1 MQTYSESGDQI
12 LVPPESEYPIPKT
25 YPKSKKPIP
34 EYKAYVRQGFDND
47 NEDAF
52 IALMPAPKE
61 HVNEAA
67 IARLREKF
75 RKAQRA
81 EENIKEINNYM
92 KETAAEAIR
101 LAQIVYKTTEENS
114 IKEATINE
122 LSGKLKG
129 LEEDAKNTLSEI
141 QDLKG
146 QLDELETYKAAAQTE
161 NAELNNQI
169 VALQTDIA
177 TKTNEFNELNQTY
190 QAALD
195 QINQLKQN
203 IEQNNA
209 DIEEYK
215 NRQYTANEEITKAKA
230 NLAKL
235 QEEFEQA
242 KKQYNELFINLEQA
256 KKDNETLQRK
266 ITVAGFNNKD
276 LESRLDKVSGAF
288 RAEQAKNDD
297 LEAKYKTLDESY
309 SGLKNDYRVVRGEN
323 EKNERE
329 NATLREQLTSAD
341 LEKGVLKTSN
351 KLLNDR
357 VRALVDNVKGLEA
370 NAKIREALVNDLS
383 KQAKESEGLRNQ
395 LIQVTGERDNAVLF
409 RNLAVEE
416 AVQRANLSSQ
426 QQYEKDINKLSKDL
440 LGSKGKNKKL
450 KEQLITAGAEK
461 QVALEKQKRAY
472 LSDINALNDKHFADI
487 EALNRQ
493 RAADQAKFEKT
504 LFEQE
509 GLRAAAIQDKI
520 ALEKEIQNKVK
531 QIDQLKQKEE
541 ELKDTQLALKRLKD
555 KFGDR
560 DLLQKQIADYEEQ
573 KIELQN
579 EIKLH
584 KENLSKLRKA
594 DKQIDSSL
602 PPGFDLFG
610 PAPAR
615 QNRSRRTNPN
625 SLFPL
630 PSYSFP
636 PPPYYSPPPPASYN
650 PPPPASYY
658 SPPPPPP
665 QSYYSPPPPPN
676 YNPAPPTYL
685 PKWPEEPNKLTL
697 EIKVAGGEGGTRA
710 GLNSNLSPVSGPK
723 GDIISKLPF
732 GPYGIEI
739 FQPEGFRKMDTKQ
752 DKKKGKK
759 QPTPFQIAR
768 SVGKSL
774 FRNLD
779 PLRIRKTSVGTD
791 TTYHAI
797 EKTPEIFETFGRST
811 KRRKV
816 TRIY

>member
-1 MQTYSESGDQI
+1 MQVNPRAQN
-12 LVPPESEYPIPKT
+12 PIPI
-25 YPKSKKPIP
+25 YGAQRR
-34 EYKAYVRQGFDND
+34 KALDYDD
-47 NEDAF
+47 F
-52 IALMPAPKE
+52 ITLMPASKQYADEEAESIRLWLEKE
-61 HVNEAA
+61 RDKRLEMQAAELRRQGLTESLDYLAQVLASAEADNRTKKAA
-67 IARLREKF
+67 I
-75 RKAQRA
+75 
-81 EENIKEINNYM
+81 
-92 KETAAEAIR
+92 
-101 LAQIVYKTTEENS
+101 S
-114 IKEATINE
+114 E
-122 LSGKLKG
+122 LSGKLSD
-129 LEEDAKNTLSEI
+129 LEESAEKARSEI
-141 QDLKG
+141 QTIQG
-146 QLDELETYKAAAQTE
+146 QLNELETYKTATQTE
-161 NAELNNQI
+161 TAELNNQI
-169 VALQTDIA
+169 ATLKTDIA

-190 QAALD
+190 QAALG

-209 DIEEYK
+209 DIERYK
-215 NRQYTANEEITKAKA
+215 QQLVAANQEITKAQA
-230 NLAKL
+230 NLEKL
-235 QEEFEQA
+235 QEELDTINRIR
-242 KKQYNELFINLEQA
+242 NELQANFEQA
-256 KKDNETLQRK
+256 KKDNEALQRK
-266 ITVAGFNNKD
+266 VNVVSYEKMD
-276 LESRLDKVSGAF
+276 LESRLGKVSGAF

-309 SGLKNDYRVVRGEN
+309 SGLKNDYRVVKGEN
-323 EKNERE
+323 EKNKQE
-329 NATLREQLTSAD
+329 NATLREQITSAD
-341 LEKGVLKTSN
+341 LDRSVLKTRN
-351 KLLNDR
+351 ELLNNR
-357 VRALVDNVKGLEA
+357 VEALVDNVKGLEA
-370 NAKIREALVNDLS
+370 NAKIQKELVDNLS

-395 LIQVTGERDNAVLF
+395 LVQVTGERDNAILF
-409 RNLAVEE
+409 RNLAVEK
-416 AVQRANLSSQ
+416 AAQ
-426 QQYEKDINKLSKDL
+426 QATLATQQKHEKALNKLNDDL
-440 LGSKGKNKKL
+440 LRRKTKNRKL
-450 KEQLITAGAEK
+450 KEKLITADAEK
-461 QVALEKQKRAY
+461 QAALEQQKREN
-472 LSDINALNDKHFADI
+472 LSEINTLNDKYFAQI
-487 EALNRQ
+487 EDLNRQ

-509 GLRAAAIQDKI
+509 GLRAAAVQDKI

-594 DKQIDSSL
+594 DKQLDSSL

-615 QNRSRRTNPN
+615 QSRSRRTNPN

-636 PPPYYSPPPPASYN
+636 PPSYYSPPPP
-650 PPPPASYY
+650 SYY
-658 SPPPPPP
+658 SPPPPP
-665 QSYYSPPPPPN
+665 SYYNPPPPPN

-710 GLNSNLSPVSGPK
+710 GLNSNLSPVSRPS

-739 FQPEGFRKMDTKQ
+739 FQPEKFRKMDTKQ

-759 QPTPFQIAR
+759 QPTPYQIAR

>member
-1 MQTYSESGDQI
+1 MQTYPESGDQI
-12 LVPPESEYPIPKT
+12 LVVPESEYPIPKT
-25 YPKSKKPIP
+25 YPKTGKPIP

-47 NEDAF
+47 DEDAF
-52 IALMPAPKE
+52 IALMPAPKQYADE
-61 HVNEAA
+61 NYESDAA
-67 IARLREKF
+67 LLREKT
-75 RKAQRA
+75 RKMQRA
-81 EENIKEINNYM
+81 EENIKETNDYM
-92 KETAAEAIR
+92 KELAAESIR
-101 LAQIVYKTTEENS
+101 LAQAVYRTTEENN
-114 IKEATINE
+114 IKEAAINE

-129 LEEDAKNTLSEI
+129 LEENAKNALSEI

-146 QLDELETYKAAAQTE
+146 QLKELETYKATTQTE
-161 NAELNNQI
+161 TAELNGQI
-169 VALQTDIA
+169 EALRTDIA

-215 NRQYTANEEITKAKA
+215 NRLVGANEEITKAKTNLA
-230 NLAKL
+230 NLH
-235 QEEFEQA
+235 EELEQT
-242 KKQYNELFINLEQA
+242 KKQYNEIFVNFEQA
-256 KKDNETLQRK
+256 KKDNEALQRK
-266 ITVAGFNNKD
+266 VTVVTYDNKD
-276 LESRLDKVSGAF
+276 LESRLDKISGAF
-288 RAEQAKNDD
+288 RAEQTKNDD

-309 SGLKNDYRVVRGEN
+309 NGLKNDYRVVKGEN
-323 EKNERE
+323 EKNKQE
-329 NATLREQLTSAD
+329 NATLREQITSAD
-341 LEKGVLKTSN
+341 LDRNVLKTQN
-351 KLLNDR
+351 KLLNAR
-357 VRALVDNVKGLEA
+357 VEALVDNVKGLEA
-370 NAKIREALVNDLS
+370 NAKIQKELADNLS
-383 KQAKESEGLRNQ
+383 KQAKESESLRNQ
-395 LIQVTGERDNAVLF
+395 LVQVTGERDNAVLF
-409 RNLAVEE
+409 RDLAVE
-416 AVQRANLSSQ
+416 RAAQ
-426 QQYEKDINKLSKDL
+426 QATLATQQKHEKDINKLNEAL
-440 LGSKGKNKKL
+440 LRRKGKNKKL

-461 QVALEKQKRAY
+461 QMALEKQKREN
-472 LSDINALNDKHFADI
+472 LSEINALNDKYFAQI
-487 EALNRQ
+487 EDLNRQ

-509 GLRAAAIQDKI
+509 DLRKAAVQDKI

-531 QIDQLKQKEE
+531 QINQLKQKEE

-579 EIKLH
+579 EIKIH
-584 KENLSKLRKA
+584 KDNLSNLRKA
-594 DKQIDSSL
+594 DKQLDSKL

-615 QNRSRRTNPN
+615 QSKSRRTSPN

-636 PPPYYSPPPPASYN
+636 PP
-650 PPPPASYY
+650 SYY
-658 SPPPPPP
+658 SPPPPP
-665 QSYYSPPPPPN
+665 SYYSPPPAPN
-676 YNPAPPTYL
+676 YNPPPPTYL

-710 GLNSNLSPVSGPK
+710 GLNSNLSPVPGPK

-739 FQPEGFRKMDTKQ
+739 FQPEKFRKMDTKQ

-759 QPTPFQIAR
+759 QPTPYQIAR

>member
-1 MQTYSESGDQI
+1 MEAKQI
-12 LVPPESEYPIPKT
+12 PFYG
-25 YPKSKKPIP
+25 
-34 EYKAYVRQGFDND
+34 AYVRKALDYD
-47 NEDAF
+47 DF
-52 IALMPAPKE
+52 IDLMPTSKQRPDE
-61 HVNEAA
+61 NYESVAA
-67 IARLREKF
+67 LLHEKSLEM
-75 RKAQRA
+75 QRA
-81 EENIKEINNYM
+81 EENIKTANDYM
-92 KETAAEAIR
+92 KELAAESIR
-101 LAQIVYKTTEENS
+101 LAQIIYKTTEENS

-129 LEEDAKNTLSEI
+129 LEEGAKNAAFET
-141 QDLKG
+141 QALKD
-146 QLDELETYKAAAQTE
+146 QLNDLETYKAEAQTE
-161 NAELNNQI
+161 NTELNNRI
-169 VALQTDIA
+169 VALQADIA

-190 QAALD
+190 QTTLD

-209 DIEEYK
+209 DVEEYK
-215 NRQYTANEEITKAKA
+215 NRLYNANEEITKAKTD
-230 NLAKL
+230 LAKL

-242 KKQYNELFINLEQA
+242 KEQYNALYINLNQLKE
-256 KKDNETLQRK
+256 DNETLQRNL
-266 ITVAGFNNKD
+266 TVVTFDKRG
-276 LESRLDKVSGAF
+276 LQSQLDKVSGAF
-288 RAEQAKNDD
+288 QAEQAKNAD
-297 LEAKYKTLDESY
+297 LEAKYKNLDESY
-309 SGLKNDYRVVRGEN
+309 SGLQNDYRVVRGEN

-329 NATLREQLTSAD
+329 NATLREQITSAD
-341 LEKGVLKTSN
+341 LDRNVLKTSN

-370 NAKIREALVNDLS
+370 NAKIREALVSDLS

-416 AVQRANLSSQ
+416 AVKQANLSSQ
-426 QQYEKDINKLSKDL
+426 QQYEKNINKLNKDL

-450 KEQLITAGAEK
+450 KEQLINAGAEK
-461 QVALEKQKRAY
+461 QVALEKQKREH
-472 LSDINALNDKHFADI
+472 LSDINTLNDKHFAEI

-493 RAADQAKFEKT
+493 RAADRAKFEET

-509 GLRAAAIQDKI
+509 GLRAAAIRDKI

-594 DKQIDSSL
+594 DKQLDSSL

-625 SLFPL
+625 SLFPP

-636 PPPYYSPPPPASYN
+636 SPSYYSPPPPASYN
-650 PPPPASYY
+650 PPPPPSYY
-658 SPPPPPP
+658 NPPPA
-665 QSYYSPPPPPN
+665 PN
-676 YNPAPPTYL
+676 YNPPPPTYL

-697 EIKVAGGEGGTRA
+697 EIKVAGDGGGTRV
-710 GLNSNLSPVSGPK
+710 GLNSNLSPVPGPK

-739 FQPEGFRKMDTKQ
+739 FQPEKFRKMDTKQ

-759 QPTPFQIAR
+759 QPTPYQIAR

>member
-1 MQTYSESGDQI
+1 MEAKQI
-12 LVPPESEYPIPKT
+12 PFYG
-25 YPKSKKPIP
+25 
-34 EYKAYVRQGFDND
+34 AYVRKALDYD
-47 NEDAF
+47 DF
-52 IALMPAPKE
+52 IDLMPTSKQRPDE
-61 HVNEAA
+61 DYESVAA
-67 IARLREKF
+67 LLHEKSLEM
-75 RKAQRA
+75 QRA
-81 EENIKEINNYM
+81 EENIKTANDYM
-92 KETAAEAIR
+92 KELTAESIR
-101 LAQIVYKTTEENS
+101 LAQIIYKTTEENS
-114 IKEATINE
+114 IKEATIDE

-129 LEEDAKNTLSEI
+129 LEAGAKNAAFET
-141 QDLKG
+141 QALKD
-146 QLDELETYKAAAQTE
+146 QLNELETYKAEAQTE
-161 NAELNNQI
+161 NTELNNRI
-169 VALQTDIA
+169 VALQADIA

-190 QAALD
+190 QTALD

-215 NRQYTANEEITKAKA
+215 NRLYNANEEITKAKT

-242 KKQYNELFINLEQA
+242 EKQYNTLLISLNQA
-256 KKDNETLQRK
+256 KKDNETLQRNL
-266 ITVAGFNNKD
+266 TVVTYDKRG
-276 LESRLDKVSGAF
+276 LENQLDKVRGAF
-288 RAEQAKNDD
+288 QAEQAKNDD
-297 LEAKYKTLDESY
+297 LEAKYKNLDKTY
-309 SGLKNDYRVVRGEN
+309 SGLQNDYRVVKGEN
-323 EKNERE
+323 EKNKRE
-329 NATLREQLTSAD
+329 NATLREQITSAD
-341 LEKGVLKTSN
+341 LDRNVLKTSN

-370 NAKIREALVNDLS
+370 NAKIREALVSDLS

-416 AVQRANLSSQ
+416 AVKQANLSSQ
-426 QQYEKDINKLSKDL
+426 QQYEKNINKLNKDL

-461 QVALEKQKRAY
+461 QVALEKQKREH
-472 LSDINALNDKHFADI
+472 LSDINALNDKHFAEI

-493 RAADQAKFEKT
+493 RAADQAKFEET
-504 LFEQE
+504 LFKQE

-594 DKQIDSSL
+594 DKQLDSSL

-636 PPPYYSPPPPASYN
+636 SPSYYSPPPPASYN
-650 PPPPASYY
+650 PPPPPSYY
-658 SPPPPPP
+658 NPPPA
-665 QSYYSPPPPPN
+665 PN
-676 YNPAPPTYL
+676 YNPPPPTYL

-697 EIKVAGGEGGTRA
+697 EIKVAGDGGGTRV
-710 GLNSNLSPVSGPK
+710 GLNSNLSPVPGPK

-739 FQPEGFRKMDTKQ
+739 FQPEKFRKMDTKQ

-759 QPTPFQIAR
+759 QPTPYQIAR

>member
-1 MQTYSESGDQI
+1 MD
-12 LVPPESEYPIPKT
+12 PETENPIPDRA
-25 YPKSKKPIP
+25 P
-34 EYKAYVRQGFDND
+34 YVRKAIYD
-47 NEDAF
+47 EL
-52 IALMPAPKE
+52 IKLMPAPK
-61 HVNEAA
+61 HHINEDYEAVAA
-67 IARLREKF
+67 LLREKSQQI
-75 RKAQRA
+75 QRTEKDIKTVNDYMEGWVAESIKLARVVYKTA
-81 EENIKEINNYM
+81 EENS
-92 KETAAEAIR
+92 R
-101 LAQIVYKTTEENS
+101 
-114 IKEATINE
+114 KEATINE
-122 LSGKLKG
+122 LSDNLKN
-129 LEEDAKNTLSEI
+129 LEESVRNTLSEI
-141 QDLKG
+141 QGLKDKLG
-146 QLDELETYKAAAQTE
+146 ELETYKAAAQTE
-161 NAELNNQI
+161 NNELNNQI
-169 VALQTDIA
+169 AELRANIE

-203 IEQNNA
+203 IAQNNA
-209 DIEEYK
+209 DIEEYN
-215 NRQYTANEEITKAKA
+215 NRLVGANEEITRAKTSLA
-230 NLAKL
+230 NLQGEL
-235 QEEFEQA
+235 EQT
-242 KKQYNELFINLEQA
+242 KKQYNEILVNFKQA
-256 KKDNETLQRK
+256 KQENEVLQK
-266 ITVAGFNNKD
+266 NFAVVAYDKKG
-276 LESRLDKVSGAF
+276 LQSQLTKVSGAF
-288 RAEQAKNDD
+288 RAEQAKNAD
-297 LEAKYKTLDESY
+297 LEAKYKELDESY
-309 SGLKNDYRVVRGEN
+309 SGLQKDYGVVRGKN
-323 EKNERE
+323 EKNEQE
-329 NATLREQLTSAD
+329 NATLREQITSANLD
-341 LEKGVLKTSN
+341 KNVLKTSN

-370 NAKIREALVNDLS
+370 NAKLREALVNDLS

-395 LIQVTGERDNAVLF
+395 LVQVTGERDNAILF
-409 RNLAVEE
+409 RDQAV
-416 AVQRANLSSQ
+416 ADAIQQANRISQ
-426 QQYEKDINKLSKDL
+426 QKHEKDINKLTSDL
-440 LGSKGKNKKL
+440 QSRKGKNRKL
-450 KEQLITAGAEK
+450 KEKLKTADVEK
-461 QVALEKQKRAY
+461 QVALEKQKREH
-472 LSDINALNDKHFADI
+472 LSEINALNDKNFAKI

-509 GLRAAAIQDKI
+509 GLRAETVQEKI

-541 ELKDTQLALKRLKD
+541 ELKDTQRALKQLKD

-594 DKQIDSSL
+594 DKQLDSSL

-615 QNRSRRTNPN
+615 QSRSRRTNPN

-630 PSYSFP
+630 PSYGFP
-636 PPPYYSPPPPASYN
+636 QPSYYSPPPPASYN
-650 PPPPASYY
+650 PPPPPSYY
-658 SPPPPPP
+658 SPPPPT
-665 QSYYSPPPPPN
+665 SYYNPPPAPN
-676 YNPAPPTYL
+676 YNPPPPTYL

-710 GLNSNLSPVSGPK
+710 GLNSNLSPVPGPK

-739 FQPEGFRKMDTKQ
+739 FQPEKFRKMDTKQ

-759 QPTPFQIAR
+759 QPTPYQIAR

-811 KRRKV
+811 KRHKV

>member
-1 MQTYSESGDQI
+1 MQVNPISKRQIPIYGAQVRKTPDYYDEDVFIVPMRGPKQNVSE
-12 LVPPESEYPIPKT
+12 VYESF
-25 YPKSKKPIP
+25 
-34 EYKAYVRQGFDND
+34 AG
-47 NEDAF
+47 
-52 IALMPAPKE
+52 L
-61 HVNEAA
+61 
-67 IARLREKF
+67 LREKSQ
-75 RKAQRA
+75 KMQRT
-81 EENIKEINNYM
+81 EESIKETNDHV
-92 KETAAEAIR
+92 KEIAAESVR
-101 LAQIVYKTTEENS
+101 LAQAVYRAAEENS

-122 LSGKLKG
+122 LSGKLTG
-129 LEEDAKNTLSEI
+129 LEESAKNALSEI
-141 QDLKG
+141 QGLNA
-146 QLDELETYKAAAQTE
+146 QLSELETYKATTQTE
-161 NAELNNQI
+161 TAELNDQI
-169 VALQTDIA
+169 ETLKADIA

-195 QINQLKQN
+195 QINRLKQN

-215 NRQYTANEEITKAKA
+215 NQLVVANKEITKAKT
-230 NLAKL
+230 NLAKQ

-242 KKQYNELFINLEQA
+242 KGQYNALLINLEQA

-266 ITVAGFNNKD
+266 VAVTTYDNMD
-276 LESRLDKVSGAF
+276 LQSRLDKVSGAF
-288 RAEQAKNDD
+288 RAEQTKNDD

-309 SGLKNDYRVVRGEN
+309 SGLKNDYRVVKGEK
-323 EKNERE
+323 EKNEQE
-329 NATLREQLTSAD
+329 NATLREQLTRAD
-341 LEKGVLKTSN
+341 LEKGVLRTSN
-351 KLLNDR
+351 KLLNNR
-357 VRALVDNVKGLEA
+357 VEALVDNVKGLEA
-370 NAKIREALVNDLS
+370 NAKIQKELVDNLS

-395 LIQVTGERDNAVLF
+395 LVQVTGERDNAVLS
-409 RNLAVEE
+409 RDLAIEE
-416 AVQRANLSSQ
+416 AVKQAKLATQ
-426 QQYEKDINKLSKDL
+426 KKHEKDINKVKDDL
-440 LGSKGKNKKL
+440 LRRKTKNRKL
-450 KEQLITAGAEK
+450 KEQLITADAEK
-461 QVALEKQKRAY
+461 QAAIEKQKRED
-472 LSDINALNDKHFADI
+472 LSKINALNDKYFAKI
-487 EALNRQ
+487 EDLNRQ

-509 GLRAAAIQDKI
+509 DLRKVAVQEKI
-520 ALEKEIQNKVK
+520 ALEKRIG
-531 QIDQLKQKEE
+531 QLKQKEE
-541 ELKDTQLALKRLKD
+541 ELKDTQAALKRLKD

-573 KIELQN
+573 KVELQN
-579 EIKLH
+579 EIKIH
-584 KENLSKLRKA
+584 KDNLSKLRKA
-594 DKQIDSSL
+594 DKQLDSSL

-615 QNRSRRTNPN
+615 QSKSRRTSPN

-636 PPPYYSPPPPASYN
+636 PP
-650 PPPPASYY
+650 SYY
-658 SPPPPPP
+658 SPPPPP
-665 QSYYSPPPPPN
+665 SYYGPPPPTSYYNPPPAPN
-676 YNPAPPTYL
+676 YNPPPPTYL

-739 FQPEGFRKMDTKQ
+739 FQPEKFRKMDTKQ

-759 QPTPFQIAR
+759 QPTPYQIAR

-791 TTYHAI
+791 TIYHAI
-797 EKTPEIFETFGRST
+797 EKTPEMFETFGRST

>member
-1 MQTYSESGDQI
+1 MKAKQI
-12 LVPPESEYPIPKT
+12 PFYG
-25 YPKSKKPIP
+25 
-34 EYKAYVRQGFDND
+34 AYVRKALDYDDFIDLMPTSKQRP
-47 NEDAF
+47 NEDYESVA
-52 IALMPAPKE
+52 ALL
-61 HVNEAA
+61 H
-67 IARLREKF
+67 EKSLEM
-75 RKAQRA
+75 QRA
-81 EENIKEINNYM
+81 EENIKTANDYM
-92 KETAAEAIR
+92 KELAAESIR
-101 LAQIVYKTTEENS
+101 LAQIIYKTTEENS

-129 LEEDAKNTLSEI
+129 LEEDAENARSEI
-141 QDLKG
+141 QGLKD
-146 QLDELETYKAAAQTE
+146 QLNDLETYKAEAQTE
-161 NAELNNQI
+161 NTELNNRI
-169 VALQTDIA
+169 VALQVDIA

-215 NRQYTANEEITKAKA
+215 NRLYAANEEITKAKT

-242 KKQYNELFINLEQA
+242 KEQYNALLISLNQA
-256 KKDNETLQRK
+256 KKDNEKLQRNL
-266 ITVAGFNNKD
+266 TVVTYDKKG
-276 LESRLDKVSGAF
+276 LENQLDKVSGAF
-288 RAEQAKNDD
+288 QAEQAKNAD
-297 LEAKYKTLDESY
+297 LEAKYKNLDESY
-309 SGLKNDYRVVRGEN
+309 SGLQNDYRVVRGEN
-323 EKNERE
+323 EKNKQE
-329 NATLREQLTSAD
+329 NATLREQITGAD
-341 LEKGVLKTSN
+341 LDRSVLKTSN

-370 NAKIREALVNDLS
+370 NAKIREALVSDLS

-395 LIQVTGERDNAVLF
+395 LIQVTGERDNAILF
-409 RNLAVEE
+409 RKLAVEE
-416 AVQRANLSSQ
+416 AVKRANLSSQ
-426 QQYEKDINKLSKDL
+426 QQYEKTINKLNDDL
-440 LGSKGKNKKL
+440 LSRKGKNRKL
-450 KEQLITAGAEK
+450 KEQLINAGAEK
-461 QVALEKQKRAY
+461 QVALEKQKREH
-472 LSDINALNDKHFADI
+472 LSDINTLNDKHFAEI

-493 RAADQAKFEKT
+493 RAADRAKFENT

-509 GLRAAAIQDKI
+509 GLRAAAVQDKI

-541 ELKDTQLALKRLKD
+541 ELKDTQRALKQLKD

-594 DKQIDSSL
+594 DKQLDSSL

-615 QNRSRRTNPN
+615 QSKSRRTNP
-625 SLFPL
+625 SSFFPL

-636 PPPYYSPPPPASYN
+636 PPSYYSPPPPASYN
-650 PPPPASYY
+650 PPPPPSYY
-658 SPPPPPP
+658 SPPPPT
-665 QSYYSPPPPPN
+665 SYYNPPPAPN
-676 YNPAPPTYL
+676 YNPPPPTYL

-710 GLNSNLSPVSGPK
+710 GLNSNLSPVSRPA

-739 FQPEGFRKMDTKQ
+739 FQPEKFRKMDTKQ

-759 QPTPFQIAR
+759 QPTPYQIAR

>member
-1 MQTYSESGDQI
+1 MQENPLTKR
-12 LVPPESEYPIPKT
+12 PIPV
-25 YPKSKKPIP
+25 YGAQVRKPTD
-34 EYKAYVRQGFDND
+34 YDDFM
-47 NEDAF
+47 
-52 IALMPAPKE
+52 ALMPAPKQYADE
-61 HVNEAA
+61 DYESVAA
-67 IARLREKF
+67 LLREKSQKMQ
-75 RKAQRA
+75 RTEEDIKAA
-81 EENIKEINNYM
+81 NDYM
-92 KETAAEAIR
+92 KGWTAEAIR
-101 LAQIVYKTTEENS
+101 LAQAVYKTTEENS

-122 LSGKLKG
+122 LSGKLRG
-129 LEEDAKNTLSEI
+129 LEEDANNTLSEL

-146 QLDELETYKAAAQTE
+146 QLSELETYKAAAQTE
-161 NAELNNQI
+161 NAELNGQI
-169 VALQTDIA
+169 EALRTDIA

-190 QAALD
+190 KTALD

-215 NRQYTANEEITKAKA
+215 NQLVVANEEITKAKT

-242 KKQYNELFINLEQA
+242 KKQYNELFVNLEQA

-266 ITVAGFNNKD
+266 VTVAAYDNRD
-276 LESRLDKVSGAF
+276 LQSRLDKVSGAF

-297 LEAKYKTLDESY
+297 LEAKYKNLDESY
-309 SGLKNDYRVVRGEN
+309 NGLKTDYRVVKGEN
-323 EKNERE
+323 EKNKQE
-329 NATLREQLTSAD
+329 NATLREQITSAD
-341 LEKGVLKTSN
+341 LDRNVLKTRN
-351 KLLNDR
+351 ELLNKR
-357 VRALVDNVKGLEA
+357 VNALEDNVKGLEA
-370 NAKIREALVNDLS
+370 NAKIQKELVDNLS
-383 KQAKESEGLRNQ
+383 KQAKESESLRNQ
-395 LIQVTGERDNAVLF
+395 LVQVTGERDNAILF
-409 RNLAVEE
+409 RDLTAEKAAQQAALAT
-416 AVQRANLSSQ
+416 QKKH
-426 QQYEKDINKLSKDL
+426 EKDINKLNEDILRRKT
-440 LGSKGKNKKL
+440 KNKTL
-450 KEQLITAGAEK
+450 KEKLITAAAEK
-461 QVALEKQKRAY
+461 QSAIEQQKRED
-472 LSDINALNDKHFADI
+472 LSEINALKDEYFAQI
-487 EALNRQ
+487 EDLNRQ
-493 RAADQAKFEKT
+493 RAADQAKYEKT

-509 GLRAAAIQDKI
+509 DLRKATIQEKI

-531 QIDQLKQKEE
+531 QINQLKQKEE
-541 ELKDTQLALKRLKD
+541 ELKDTQVALKRLKD

-579 EIKLH
+579 EIKIH
-584 KENLSKLRKA
+584 KDNLSNLRKA
-594 DKQIDSSL
+594 DKQLGSSL

-615 QNRSRRTNPN
+615 QSKSRRTNPN

-636 PPPYYSPPPPASYN
+636 PP
-650 PPPPASYY
+650 SYY
-658 SPPPPPP
+658 SPPPPP
-665 QSYYSPPPPPN
+665 SYYSPPPPTSY
-676 YNPAPPTYL
+676 YNPPPAPSYNPPPPTYL

-710 GLNSNLSPVSGPK
+710 GLNSNLSPVPGPK

-739 FQPEGFRKMDTKQ
+739 FQPERFRKMNTKQ

-759 QPTPFQIAR
+759 QPTPYQIAR

>member
-1 MQTYSESGDQI
+1 MQVNPISKRQI
-12 LVPPESEYPIPKT
+12 PIYGALARKGT
-25 YPKSKKPIP
+25 DY
-34 EYKAYVRQGFDND
+34 
-47 NEDAF
+47 EDF
-52 IALMPAPKE
+52 VALMPASKQYPDE
-61 HVNEAA
+61 DYESVAA
-67 IARLREKF
+67 LLHEKS
-75 RKAQRA
+75 QEIQST
-81 EENIKEINNYM
+81 EENIKVANDYM
-92 KETAAEAIR
+92 KEMTTVSIKLSQE
-101 LAQIVYKTTEENS
+101 LYKTTEENE
-114 IKEATINE
+114 IKKATINE
-122 LSGKLKG
+122 LSDKLKG
-129 LEEDAKNTLSEI
+129 LEEDAKNTFSEI
-141 QDLKG
+141 QGLKD
-146 QLDELETYKAAAQTE
+146 QLKELETYKATTQTE
-161 NAELNNQI
+161 TAELNDQI
-169 VALQTDIA
+169 ETLKADIV

-190 QAALD
+190 QAARD

-209 DIEEYK
+209 NIEEYK
-215 NRQYTANEEITKAKA
+215 KRLYAANEEITKAQTALEKLHEELNNINRARDELQA
-230 NLAKL
+230 NLN
-235 QEEFEQA
+235 QA
-242 KKQYNELFINLEQA
+242 KQ
-256 KKDNETLQRK
+256 DNEALQRK
-266 ITVAGFNNKD
+266 VTVVTYDNKD
-276 LESRLDKVSGAF
+276 LQSRLDKVSGAF

-297 LEAKYKTLDESY
+297 LEAKYKNLDESY
-309 SGLKNDYRVVRGEN
+309 SGLKKDYRVVKGAN
-323 EKNERE
+323 EKNEQE
-329 NATLREQLTSAD
+329 NATLREQLTRAD
-341 LEKGVLKTSN
+341 LEKGVLRTGN

-357 VRALVDNVKGLEA
+357 VNALEDNIKGLEA
-370 NAKIREALVNDLS
+370 NAKIQNALVGDLK
-383 KQAKESEGLRNQ
+383 KQAKESESLRNQ
-395 LIQVTGERDNAVLF
+395 LIKVTGERDNATLF
-409 RNLAVEE
+409 RELAIERAVQQANLATQEKH
-416 AVQRANLSSQ
+416 
-426 QQYEKDINKLSKDL
+426 EKDINKLKEDL
-440 LGSKGKNKKL
+440 LGRKTKNRKL
-450 KEQLITAGAEK
+450 KEKLKTADAEK
-461 QVALEKQKRAY
+461 QAALEQQKRED
-472 LSDINALNDKHFADI
+472 LSEINALNDKHFAEI
-487 EALNRQ
+487 EAKNRQ
-493 RAADQAKFEKT
+493 LAANQAKFEKT

-509 GLRAAAIQDKI
+509 GLRAAAVQEKI

-531 QIDQLKQKEE
+531 QINQLKQKEE

-579 EIKLH
+579 EIKIH
-584 KENLSKLRKA
+584 KDNLSNLRKA
-594 DKQIDSSL
+594 DKQLDSSL
-602 PPGFDLFG
+602 PPGFDFFG

-615 QNRSRRTNPN
+615 QSRSRRTKPN

-636 PPPYYSPPPPASYN
+636 SP
-650 PPPPASYY
+650 SYY

-665 QSYYSPPPPPN
+665 QPYYSPPPPTSYYNPPPPPN
-676 YNPAPPTYL
+676 YNPPPPTYL

-710 GLNSNLSPVSGPK
+710 GLNSNLSPVSRPQ

-739 FQPEGFRKMDTKQ
+739 FQPEKFRKMDTKQ

-759 QPTPFQIAR
+759 QPTPYQIAR

>member
-1 MQTYSESGDQI
+1 MD
-12 LVPPESEYPIPKT
+12 PETENPIPDRA
-25 YPKSKKPIP
+25 P
-34 EYKAYVRQGFDND
+34 YVRKAIYD
-47 NEDAF
+47 EL
-52 IALMPAPKE
+52 IKLMPAPKQ
-61 HVNEAA
+61 HINEDYEAVAA
-67 IARLREKF
+67 LLREKSQQI
-75 RKAQRA
+75 QRTEKDIKTVNDYMGGWVAESIKLARVVYKTA
-81 EENIKEINNYM
+81 EENS
-92 KETAAEAIR
+92 R
-101 LAQIVYKTTEENS
+101 
-114 IKEATINE
+114 KEATINE
-122 LSGKLKG
+122 LSDNLKN
-129 LEEDAKNTLSEI
+129 LEESVRNTLSEI
-141 QDLKG
+141 QGLKDKLG
-146 QLDELETYKAAAQTE
+146 ELETYKAAAQTE
-161 NAELNNQI
+161 NNELNNQI
-169 VALQTDIA
+169 AELRANIE

-203 IEQNNA
+203 IAQNNA
-209 DIEEYK
+209 DIEEYN
-215 NRQYTANEEITKAKA
+215 NRLVGANEEITRAKTSLA
-230 NLAKL
+230 NLQGEL
-235 QEEFEQA
+235 EQT
-242 KKQYNELFINLEQA
+242 KKQYNEILVNFKQA
-256 KKDNETLQRK
+256 KQENEVLQK
-266 ITVAGFNNKD
+266 NFAVVAYDKKG
-276 LESRLDKVSGAF
+276 LQSQLTKVSGAF
-288 RAEQAKNDD
+288 RAEQAKNAD
-297 LEAKYKTLDESY
+297 LEAKYKELDESY
-309 SGLKNDYRVVRGEN
+309 SGLQKDYGVVRGKN
-323 EKNERE
+323 EKNEQE
-329 NATLREQLTSAD
+329 NATLREQITSANLD
-341 LEKGVLKTSN
+341 KNVLKTSN

-370 NAKIREALVNDLS
+370 NAKLREALVNDLS

-395 LIQVTGERDNAVLF
+395 LVQVTGERDNAILF
-409 RNLAVEE
+409 RDQAV
-416 AVQRANLSSQ
+416 ADAIQQANRISQ
-426 QQYEKDINKLSKDL
+426 QKHEKDINKLTSDL
-440 LGSKGKNKKL
+440 QSRKGKNRKL
-450 KEQLITAGAEK
+450 KEKLKTADVEK
-461 QVALEKQKRAY
+461 QVALEKQKREH
-472 LSDINALNDKHFADI
+472 LSEINALNDKNFAKI

-509 GLRAAAIQDKI
+509 GLRAETVQEKI

-541 ELKDTQLALKRLKD
+541 ELKDTQRALKQLKD

-594 DKQIDSSL
+594 DKQLDSSL

-615 QNRSRRTNPN
+615 QSRSRRTNPN

-630 PSYSFP
+630 PSYGFP
-636 PPPYYSPPPPASYN
+636 QPSYYSPPPPASYN
-650 PPPPASYY
+650 PPPPPSYY
-658 SPPPPPP
+658 SPPPPT
-665 QSYYSPPPPPN
+665 SYYNPPPAPN
-676 YNPAPPTYL
+676 YNPPPPTYL

-710 GLNSNLSPVSGPK
+710 GLNSNLSPVPGPK

-739 FQPEGFRKMDTKQ
+739 FQPEKFRKMDTKQ

-759 QPTPFQIAR
+759 QPTPYQIAR

-811 KRRKV
+811 KRHKV

>member
-1 MQTYSESGDQI
+1 MQVNPISKRQI
-12 LVPPESEYPIPKT
+12 PI
-25 YPKSKKPIP
+25 YGAQVRKPTD
-34 EYKAYVRQGFDND
+34 YDDFM
-47 NEDAF
+47 
-52 IALMPAPKE
+52 ALMPAPKQYADE
-61 HVNEAA
+61 DYESVAA
-67 IARLREKF
+67 LLREKSQKMQ
-75 RKAQRA
+75 RTEEDIKAVDD
-81 EENIKEINNYM
+81 YM
-92 KETAAEAIR
+92 KGWAAEAIR
-101 LAQIVYKTTEENS
+101 LAQAVYKTTEENS

-129 LEEDAKNTLSEI
+129 LEEDAKNAFSEL

-146 QLDELETYKAAAQTE
+146 QLSELETYKAAAQTE

-169 VALQTDIA
+169 EALQGNVA

-190 QAALD
+190 KTALD

-215 NRQYTANEEITKAKA
+215 NQLVVANKEITKAKT

-266 ITVAGFNNKD
+266 VTVVTYDNRD
-276 LESRLDKVSGAF
+276 LQSRLDKVSGAF

-309 SGLKNDYRVVRGEN
+309 SGLKNDYRVVKGEN
-323 EKNERE
+323 EKNEQE
-329 NATLREQLTSAD
+329 NATLREQITSAD
-341 LEKGVLKTSN
+341 LDRNVLKTRN

-357 VRALVDNVKGLEA
+357 VEALVDNVKGLEA
-370 NAKIREALVNDLS
+370 NAKIQKELVNNLS
-383 KQAKESEGLRNQ
+383 KQAKESEDLRNQ
-395 LIQVTGERDNAVLF
+395 LVKVTGERDNAILF
-409 RNLAVEE
+409 RDLAVEK
-416 AVQRANLSSQ
+416 AAQ
-426 QQYEKDINKLSKDL
+426 QATLATQQKYEKDINKSNNDL
-440 LGSKGKNKKL
+440 LRRKAKNRKL
-450 KEQLITAGAEK
+450 KEQLITADAEK
-461 QVALEKQKRAY
+461 QAALEQQKRKN
-472 LSDINALNDKHFADI
+472 LSEINTLNDKYFAQI
-487 EALNRQ
+487 EDLNRQ
-493 RAADQAKFEKT
+493 RAADQVKFEKT

-509 GLRAAAIQDKI
+509 DLRKAAVQDKI

-531 QIDQLKQKEE
+531 QIDQLKQKAE
-541 ELKDTQLALKRLKD
+541 ELKDTQKALKQLKD

-579 EIKLH
+579 EIKIH
-584 KENLSKLRKA
+584 KDNLSNLRKA
-594 DKQIDSSL
+594 DKQLDSSL

-615 QNRSRRTNPN
+615 QSRSRRTNPN

-636 PPPYYSPPPPASYN
+636 LPSYYSPPPPAGYN
-650 PPPPASYY
+650 PPPPPSYY
-658 SPPPPPP
+658 SPP
-665 QSYYSPPPPPN
+665 
-676 YNPAPPTYL
+676 PPTYL

-710 GLNSNLSPVSGPK
+710 GLNSNLSPVSRPQ

-739 FQPEGFRKMDTKQ
+739 FQPERFRKMDTKQ

-759 QPTPFQIAR
+759 QLTPYQIAR

>member
-1 MQTYSESGDQI
+1 MKAKQI
-12 LVPPESEYPIPKT
+12 PFYG
-25 YPKSKKPIP
+25 
-34 EYKAYVRQGFDND
+34 AYVRKALDYD
-47 NEDAF
+47 DF
-52 IALMPAPKE
+52 IDLMPASKQHPDE
-61 HVNEAA
+61 DYESVAA
-67 IARLREKF
+67 LLHEKSLEM
-75 RKAQRA
+75 QRA
-81 EENIKEINNYM
+81 EENIKTANDYM
-92 KETAAEAIR
+92 KELAAESVR
-101 LAQIVYKTTEENS
+101 LAQIIYKTTEENS

-129 LEEDAKNTLSEI
+129 LEEDAKNALFEI
-141 QDLKG
+141 QGLKG
-146 QLDELETYKAAAQTE
+146 QLSELETYKATAQTE

-169 VALQTDIA
+169 VVLQTDIA

-190 QAALD
+190 QVALD

-203 IEQNNA
+203 IEQNSA

-215 NRQYTANEEITKAKA
+215 NRLVGANEEITKAKT
-230 NLAKL
+230 NLATL
-235 QEEFEQA
+235 QEKFEQA
-242 KKQYNELFINLEQA
+242 KEQYNALFNKLNQA
-256 KKDNETLQRK
+256 KKDNETLQRNLTVVTYDK
-266 ITVAGFNNKD
+266 IGAQ
-276 LESRLDKVSGAF
+276 SQLDKVREAF
-288 RAEQAKNDD
+288 QAEQAKNDD
-297 LEAKYKTLDESY
+297 LEAKYKNLGESY
-309 SGLKNDYRVVRGEN
+309 SGLQNDYRVVKGEN
-323 EKNERE
+323 EKNKQE
-329 NATLREQLTSAD
+329 NATLREQITSAD
-341 LEKGVLKTSN
+341 LDRNVLKTSN

-357 VRALVDNVKGLEA
+357 ISALVDNVKGLEA
-370 NAKIREALVNDLS
+370 NAKIREALVGDLS

-395 LIQVTGERDNAVLF
+395 LIQVTGERDNAILF

-416 AVQRANLSSQ
+416 AVKQANLSSQ
-426 QQYEKDINKLSKDL
+426 QQHEKILNKLNKDL
-440 LGSKGKNKKL
+440 ISRKGKNKKL
-450 KEQLITAGAEK
+450 KEQLITADAEK
-461 QVALEKQKRAY
+461 QVALEKQKREH
-472 LSDINALNDKHFADI
+472 LSDINTLNDKHFAEI

-493 RAADQAKFEKT
+493 RAADRAKFEET
-504 LFEQE
+504 LFKQE
-509 GLRAAAIQDKI
+509 GLRATAVQDKI
-520 ALEKEIQNKVK
+520 ALEKEIQNKIK

-594 DKQIDSSL
+594 DKQLDSSL

-615 QNRSRRTNPN
+615 QNRSRRTNP
-625 SLFPL
+625 SSFFPL

-636 PPPYYSPPPPASYN
+636 PPSYYSPPPPASYN
-650 PPPPASYY
+650 PPPPTSYY
-658 SPPPPPP
+658 N
-665 QSYYSPPPPPN
+665 PPPPPN

-710 GLNSNLSPVSGPK
+710 GLNSNLSPVPGPK

-739 FQPEGFRKMDTKQ
+739 FQPERFRKMDTKQ

-759 QPTPFQIAR
+759 QLTPFQIAR

>member
-1 MQTYSESGDQI
+1 MSPESGDPI
-12 LVPPESEYPIPKT
+12 LV
-25 YPKSKKPIP
+25 YPKSKDQIP
-34 EYKAYVRQGFDND
+34 AFKARVRKADDDKG
-47 NEDAF
+47 F
-52 IALMPAPKE
+52 IALMPVPKQNLGALYE
-61 HVNEAA
+61 SFAA
-67 IARLREKF
+67 LLHEKSQ
-75 RKAQRA
+75 KMQRT
-81 EENIKEINNYM
+81 EENIKAADAFI
-92 KETAAEAIR
+92 KEMAAESIR
-101 LAQIVYKTTEENS
+101 LAEAVHKTTEENN

-129 LEEDAKNTLSEI
+129 LEEDANNAFSEI
-141 QDLKG
+141 QALKD
-146 QLDELETYKAAAQTE
+146 QLNDLETYKATTQTE
-161 NAELNNQI
+161 TAELNGQI
-169 VALQTDIA
+169 AALRTDIA

-190 QAALD
+190 QDALD

-209 DIEEYK
+209 NIEEYK
-215 NRQYTANEEITKAKA
+215 NRLYAANEEITKTQTALVKLHEELNTINRARDELQA
-230 NLAKL
+230 N
-235 QEEFEQA
+235 F
-242 KKQYNELFINLEQA
+242 EQA
-256 KKDNETLQRK
+256 KKDNEELQRK
-266 ITVAGFNNKD
+266 VTVVTFDKRG
-276 LESRLDKVSGAF
+276 LESQLDKVSGAF
-288 RAEQAKNDD
+288 QAEQAKNAD
-297 LEAKYKTLDESY
+297 LEAKYNNLDESY
-309 SGLKNDYRVVRGEN
+309 SGLQNDYRVVRGEN
-323 EKNERE
+323 EKNKQE
-329 NATLREQLTSAD
+329 NATLREQITSAD
-341 LEKGVLKTSN
+341 LDRNVLKTSN

-357 VRALVDNVKGLEA
+357 IKALVDNVKGLET
-370 NAKIREALVNDLS
+370 NAKIREALVSDLS

-395 LIQVTGERDNAVLF
+395 LIQVTGERDNAILF
-409 RNLAVEE
+409 NKLAVEE
-416 AVQRANLSSQ
+416 AVKRANLSSQ
-426 QQYEKDINKLSKDL
+426 QQHEKILNKLNKDL

-450 KEQLITAGAEK
+450 KEQLITADTEK
-461 QVALEKQKRAY
+461 QVALEKQKREY
-472 LSDINALNDKHFADI
+472 LSDINTLNDKHFAEI

-493 RAADQAKFEKT
+493 RAADQAKFEET
-504 LFEQE
+504 LFKQE
-509 GLRAAAIQDKI
+509 GLRAAAVQDKI

-584 KENLSKLRKA
+584 KESLSKLRKA
-594 DKQIDSSL
+594 DKQLDSSL

-615 QNRSRRTNPN
+615 QNRSRRTNP
-625 SLFPL
+625 SSFFPP

-636 PPPYYSPPPPASYN
+636 PPSYYSPPPPASYN
-650 PPPPASYY
+650 PPPPTSYY
-658 SPPPPPP
+658 SPPPPT
-665 QSYYSPPPPPN
+665 SYYNPPPPPN

-710 GLNSNLSPVSGPK
+710 GLNSNLSPVPGPK

-739 FQPEGFRKMDTKQ
+739 FQPEKFRKMDTKQ

>member
-1 MQTYSESGDQI
+1 MQVYTESGDQI
-12 LVPPESEYPIPKT
+12 LV
-25 YPKSKKPIP
+25 YPKSKEPIP
-34 EYKAYVRQGFDND
+34 DFEARRRKATNTEVFDN
-47 NEDAF
+47 
-52 IALMPAPKE
+52 ILPYPKQTIGVLYE
-61 HVNEAA
+61 STAA
-67 IARLREKF
+67 QLHEKSQQM
-75 RKAQRA
+75 QRA
-81 EENIKEINNYM
+81 EENIKETSDHM
-92 KETAAEAIR
+92 KEMTAEAIR
-101 LAQIVYKTTEENS
+101 LAQAVYQTTEENS

-129 LEEDAKNTLSEI
+129 LEEDAKNALSEI

-146 QLDELETYKAAAQTE
+146 QLSELETYKAAAQTE
-161 NAELNNQI
+161 NAELNNKI
-169 VALQTDIA
+169 ASLQDDIA

-190 QAALD
+190 QTALD

-215 NRQYTANEEITKAKA
+215 NRLYAANEEITKAKT

-235 QEEFEQA
+235 QEEFEQTE
-242 KKQYNELFINLEQA
+242 KQYNALLISHNQA
-256 KKDNETLQRK
+256 KKDNETLQRNLTVVTYDK
-266 ITVAGFNNKD
+266 IGLQNQ
-276 LESRLDKVSGAF
+276 LDKVSGAF
-288 RAEQAKNDD
+288 QTEQAKNAD
-297 LEAKYKTLDESY
+297 LEAKYKNLDESY
-309 SGLKNDYRVVRGEN
+309 SGLQNDYRVVRGEN
-323 EKNERE
+323 EKNKQE
-329 NATLREQLTSAD
+329 NATLREQITSAD
-341 LEKGVLKTSN
+341 LDRNVLKTSN

-370 NAKIREALVNDLS
+370 NAKIREALVSDLS

-395 LIQVTGERDNAVLF
+395 LVRVTGERDNAILF
-409 RNLAVEE
+409 RDLAVEE
-416 AVQRANLSSQ
+416 ATKRATLSTQ
-426 QQYEKDINKLSKDL
+426 QKYEKDMNKLSKDL
-440 LGSKGKNKKL
+440 LSRKDKNKIL
-450 KEQLITAGAEK
+450 KEQLITADAEK
-461 QVALEKQKRAY
+461 QVALENQKREH
-472 LSDINALNDKHFADI
+472 LSDINTLNDKHFAEI

-493 RAADQAKFEKT
+493 RAADQARFEET
-504 LFEQE
+504 LFKQE
-509 GLRAAAIQDKI
+509 GLRAAAVQDKI

-541 ELKDTQLALKRLKD
+541 ELKDTQRALKQLKD

-594 DKQIDSSL
+594 DKQLDSSL

-615 QNRSRRTNPN
+615 QSKSRRTNPN

-636 PPPYYSPPPPASYN
+636 PPSYYN
-650 PPPPASYY
+650 PPPPPSYY
-658 SPPPPPP
+658 SPPPPT
-665 QSYYSPPPPPN
+665 SYYNPPPAPN
-676 YNPAPPTYL
+676 YNPPPPTYL

-710 GLNSNLSPVSGPK
+710 GLNSNLSPVPGPK

-739 FQPEGFRKMDTKQ
+739 FQPEKFRKMDTKQ

-791 TTYHAI
+791 TTYRAI

>member
-25 YPKSKKPIP
+25 YPKSGKPIP
-34 EYKAYVRQGFDND
+34 EYKTYVRQGFDND
-47 NEDAF
+47 DEDAF
-52 IALMPAPKE
+52 MALMPAPKE
-61 HVNEAA
+61 HVNESA

-81 EENIKEINNYM
+81 EENIKETNGYM
-92 KETAAEAIR
+92 KEMAAESIR
-101 LAQIVYKTTEENS
+101 LAQAMYRATEENN

-129 LEEDAKNTLSEI
+129 LEEDANNTLSEI
-141 QDLKG
+141 QGLKD
-146 QLDELETYKAAAQTE
+146 QLKELETYKAEAQTE
-161 NAELNNQI
+161 TAELNDQI
-169 VALQTDIA
+169 ETLKADIV
-177 TKTNEFNELNQTY
+177 TKTNEFSELNQTY

-215 NRQYTANEEITKAKA
+215 NRLYAANEEITKAKT

-242 KKQYNELFINLEQA
+242 KEQYNELFINLNQT
-256 KKDNETLQRK
+256 KKENETLQRK
-266 ITVAGFNNKD
+266 VTVFTYDNRD
-276 LESRLDKVSGAF
+276 LQSRLDKVSGAF

-309 SGLKNDYRVVRGEN
+309 SGLKNDYRVVKGEN
-323 EKNERE
+323 EKNKQE
-329 NATLREQLTSAD
+329 NATLREQITDAD
-341 LEKGVLKTSN
+341 LDRSALKTSN

-357 VRALVDNVKGLEA
+357 IRTLEDNVKGLEA
-370 NAKIREALVNDLS
+370 NAKIRDELVGDLR
-383 KQAKESEGLRNQ
+383 KQAKESESLRNQ
-395 LIQVTGERDNAVLF
+395 LIQVTGERDNIKLF
-409 RNLAVEE
+409 RDLAVE
-416 AVQRANLSSQ
+416 RATQQATRSSQ
-426 QQYEKDINKLSKDL
+426 QKYEKDINKLNKDL
-440 LGSKGKNKKL
+440 LTRIGKNKIL
-450 KEQLITAGAEK
+450 KKQLITADAEK
-461 QVALEKQKRAY
+461 QAALEDQKRKH
-472 LSDINALNDKHFADI
+472 LSDINALNDKHFAEI
-487 EALNRQ
+487 EDLNRQ

-509 GLRAAAIQDKI
+509 DLRKAAIQDKI
-520 ALEKEIQNKVK
+520 ALQKEIQNKEK

-541 ELKDTQLALKRLKD
+541 ELKDTQRALKQLKD

-579 EIKLH
+579 EIKIH

-594 DKQIDSSL
+594 DKQLDSSL

-615 QNRSRRTNPN
+615 QSKPRRTNP
-625 SLFPL
+625 SSFFPL

-636 PPPYYSPPPPASYN
+636 SP
-650 PPPPASYY
+650 SYY
-658 SPPPPPP
+658 SPPPPP
-665 QSYYSPPPPPN
+665 SYYSPPPPTSYYNPPPAPN
-676 YNPAPPTYL
+676 YNPPPPTYL

-697 EIKVAGGEGGTRA
+697 EIKIAGGEGGTRA
-710 GLNSNLSPVSGPK
+710 GLNSNLSPVPGPK

-739 FQPEGFRKMDTKQ
+739 FQPEKFRKMDTKQ

-811 KRRKV
+811 KKRKV

>member
-1 MQTYSESGDQI
+1 MD
-12 LVPPESEYPIPKT
+12 
-25 YPKSKKPIP
+25 PKSGNPKP
-34 EYKAYVRQGFDND
+34 YYGAYVRKPTDY
-47 NEDAF
+47 EDF
-52 IALMPAPKE
+52 IALMPAPKQ
-61 HVNEAA
+61 HVDEDYESVAA
-67 IARLREKF
+67 LLREKML
-75 RKAQRA
+75 RT
-81 EENIKEINNYM
+81 EENIKTANDYM
-92 KETAAEAIR
+92 KELTAETIR
-101 LAQIVYKTTEENS
+101 LAQIVYKTTEENN

-122 LSGKLKG
+122 LSGRLKG
-129 LEEDAKNTLSEI
+129 LEEGASNALSEI
-141 QDLKG
+141 QGLKD
-146 QLDELETYKAAAQTE
+146 QLKELETYKATTQTE
-161 NAELNNQI
+161 TAELNGQI
-169 VALQTDIA
+169 AALRADIA

-190 QAALD
+190 QAALG

-209 DIEEYK
+209 DIEGYK
-215 NRQYTANEEITKAKA
+215 QQLVAANEEITKAQTA
-230 NLAKL
+230 LVNLHEELNTINRARDQL
-235 QEEFEQA
+235 QASLNQA
-242 KKQYNELFINLEQA
+242 Q
-256 KKDNETLQRK
+256 KDNEALQRK
-266 ITVAGFNNKD
+266 VTVFSYDKKG
-276 LESRLDKVSGAF
+276 LESQLDTVSKAF
-288 RAEQAKNDD
+288 RTEQAKNDD

-309 SGLKNDYRVVRGEN
+309 SGLKKDYRVVKGAN
-323 EKNERE
+323 EKNEQE
-329 NATLREQLTSAD
+329 NATLREQLTRAD
-341 LEKGVLKTSN
+341 LEKGVLRTGN

-357 VRALVDNVKGLEA
+357 VNALEDNIKGLEA
-370 NAKIREALVNDLS
+370 NAKISEALVSDLS
-383 KQAKESEGLRNQ
+383 KKAKENEGLRNQ

-409 RNLAVEE
+409 RDLDIER
-416 AVQRANLSSQ
+416 AVQQTSLATQ
-426 QQYEKDINKLSKDL
+426 QKHEKDINKLNETL
-440 LGSKGKNKKL
+440 LKRKTKNKKL
-450 KEQLITAGAEK
+450 KEKLITADAEK
-461 QVALEKQKRAY
+461 QVALEEQKRKN
-472 LSDINALNDKHFADI
+472 LSEINALNDKYFAKI
-487 EALNRQ
+487 EDLNRQ

-509 GLRAAAIQDKI
+509 DLRAAAVQEKI

-541 ELKDTQLALKRLKD
+541 ELKDTQKALKQLKD

-560 DLLQKQIADYEEQ
+560 DLLQKQIEDYEVQ

-579 EIKLH
+579 EIKIH
-584 KENLSKLRKA
+584 KDNLSKLRKA

-615 QNRSRRTNPN
+615 QSKSRRTNPN

-636 PPPYYSPPPPASYN
+636 PPPYYSPPPP
-650 PPPPASYY
+650 PSYY
-658 SPPPPPP
+658 SPPPPT
-665 QSYYSPPPPPN
+665 SYYNPPPAPN
-676 YNPAPPTYL
+676 YNPPPPTYL

-710 GLNSNLSPVSGPK
+710 GLNSNLSPVPGPK

-739 FQPEGFRKMDTKQ
+739 FQPEKFRKMDTKQ

-759 QPTPFQIAR
+759 QPTPYQIAR

>member
-1 MQTYSESGDQI
+1 MQAH
-12 LVPPESEYPIPKT
+12 PESEDPIPKI
-25 YPKSKKPIP
+25 YPKTKKPIP
-34 EYKAYVRQGFDND
+34 NYAAY
-47 NEDAF
+47 A
-52 IALMPAPKE
+52 
-61 HVNEAA
+61 
-67 IARLREKF
+67 
-75 RKAQRA
+75 RKAFDTEIFDDIIPGPKQILGSLYESVAADLHEKSQKMQLA
-81 EENIKEINNYM
+81 EESIKETSNYM
-92 KETAAEAIR
+92 KETTAEAIR
-101 LAQIVYKTTEENS
+101 LAQIIYKTTEENS

-129 LEEDAKNTLSEI
+129 LEEDAKNALSEI
-141 QDLKG
+141 QDLKD
-146 QLDELETYKAAAQTE
+146 QLNELETHKAAAQAE
-161 NAELNNQI
+161 NTELNNQI
-169 VALQTDIA
+169 VVLRADIE

-215 NRQYTANEEITKAKA
+215 NRLYTANEEITKAKT

-242 KKQYNELFINLEQA
+242 KEQYNALLTNLNQA

-266 ITVAGFNNKD
+266 LTVVTFDQKD
-276 LESRLDKVSGAF
+276 LQSQLGKVRGALQ
-288 RAEQAKNDD
+288 AEQTKNDD
-297 LEAKYKTLDESY
+297 LEAKYNELDKTY
-309 SGLKNDYRVVRGEN
+309 SGLQKDYRVVRGEN
-323 EKNERE
+323 EKNKQE
-329 NATLREQLTSAD
+329 NATLREQITSAD
-341 LEKGVLKTSN
+341 LDRNVLKTSN

-357 VRALVDNVKGLEA
+357 ISALVSNVKGLEA
-370 NAKIREALVNDLS
+370 NAKIREALVSDLS

-416 AVQRANLSSQ
+416 AVKRANLSSQ
-426 QQYEKDINKLSKDL
+426 QQYEKDINKLNKDL

-461 QVALEKQKRAY
+461 QVALEKQKREH
-472 LSDINALNDKHFADI
+472 LSDINALNDRHSAEI

-493 RAADQAKFEKT
+493 RAADRAKFEKT

-509 GLRAAAIQDKI
+509 GLRATAIQDKI

-594 DKQIDSSL
+594 DKQLDSSL

-615 QNRSRRTNPN
+615 QNRPRRTNPN

-636 PPPYYSPPPPASYN
+636 PPSYYSPPPPASYN
-650 PPPPASYY
+650 PPPPTSYY
-658 SPPPPPP
+658 SPPPPT
-665 QSYYSPPPPPN
+665 SYYNPPPPPN

-710 GLNSNLSPVSGPK
+710 GLNSNLSPVPGPK
-723 GDIISKLPF
+723 GDIISKLPL

-739 FQPEGFRKMDTKQ
+739 FQPERFRKMDTKQ

-759 QPTPFQIAR
+759 QLTPYQIAR

-774 FRNLD
+774 FKNLD

-797 EKTPEIFETFGRST
+797 EKTPEMFETFGRST

>member
-25 YPKSKKPIP
+25 YPKTGKPIP
-34 EYKAYVRQGFDND
+34 EHKAYVRQGFDND
-47 NEDAF
+47 DEDAF

-61 HVNEAA
+61 HVNESA

-81 EENIKEINNYM
+81 EENIKETNDYM
-92 KETAAEAIR
+92 KEMAAESIR
-101 LAQIVYKTTEENS
+101 LAQAMYRATEENN

-129 LEEDAKNTLSEI
+129 LEEDANNTLSEI
-141 QDLKG
+141 KDLKD
-146 QLDELETYKAAAQTE
+146 QLNDLETYKAEAQTE
-161 NAELNNQI
+161 NTELNNQI
-169 VALQTDIA
+169 VALQTNIA

-215 NRQYTANEEITKAKA
+215 NRLIGANEEITKAKTS
-230 NLAKL
+230 LAKL
-235 QEEFEQA
+235 QEEFGQA
-242 KKQYNELFINLEQA
+242 KEQYDALLIKLNQA
-256 KKDNETLQRK
+256 KNDNEALQRK
-266 ITVAGFNNKD
+266 VTVVTYNERG
-276 LESRLDKVSGAF
+276 LQSQLDNVKGAF
-288 RAEQAKNDD
+288 RTEQAKNAD

-309 SGLKNDYRVVRGEN
+309 SGLQNDYRVVKGEN
-323 EKNERE
+323 EKNKQE
-329 NATLREQLTSAD
+329 NATLREQITSAD
-341 LEKGVLKTSN
+341 LDRNVLKTSN

-370 NAKIREALVNDLS
+370 NAKIRDALVGDLS

-395 LIQVTGERDNAVLF
+395 LIKVTGERDNAILF
-409 RNLAVEE
+409 SSQVAEE
-416 AVQRANLSSQ
+416 AAKQATLSAQ
-426 QQYEKDINKLSKDL
+426 QQHEKILNKLNKDL

-450 KEQLITAGAEK
+450 KEQLITADAEK
-461 QVALEKQKRAY
+461 QAALEDQKREH
-472 LSDINALNDKHFADI
+472 LSDINALNDKHFAEI
-487 EALNRQ
+487 EALNRK
-493 RAADQAKFEKT
+493 RAADQAKFEET
-504 LFEQE
+504 LFKQE

-579 EIKLH
+579 EIKIH

-594 DKQIDSSL
+594 DKQLDSSL

-615 QNRSRRTNPN
+615 QSRPRRTNLN

-636 PPPYYSPPPPASYN
+636 SP
-650 PPPPASYY
+650 SYY
-658 SPPPPPP
+658 SPPPPP
-665 QSYYSPPPPPN
+665 SYYSPPPPTSYYNPPPAPN
-676 YNPAPPTYL
+676 YNPPPPTYL

-710 GLNSNLSPVSGPK
+710 GLNSNLSPVPGPK

-739 FQPEGFRKMDTKQ
+739 FQPEKFRKMDTKQ

-759 QPTPFQIAR
+759 QPTPYQIAR

>member
-1 MQTYSESGDQI
+1 MEAKQI
-12 LVPPESEYPIPKT
+12 PFYG
-25 YPKSKKPIP
+25 
-34 EYKAYVRQGFDND
+34 AYVRKALDYD
-47 NEDAF
+47 DF
-52 IALMPAPKE
+52 IDLMPTSKQRPDE
-61 HVNEAA
+61 NYESVAA
-67 IARLREKF
+67 LLHEKSLEM
-75 RKAQRA
+75 QRA
-81 EENIKEINNYM
+81 EENIKTANDYM
-92 KETAAEAIR
+92 KELAAESIR
-101 LAQIVYKTTEENS
+101 LAQIIYKTTEENS

-129 LEEDAKNTLSEI
+129 LEEGAKKAAFET
-141 QDLKG
+141 QALKD
-146 QLDELETYKAAAQTE
+146 QLNDLETYKAEAQTE
-161 NAELNNQI
+161 NTELNNRI
-169 VALQTDIA
+169 VALQADIA

-190 QAALD
+190 QTTLD

-209 DIEEYK
+209 DVEEYK
-215 NRQYTANEEITKAKA
+215 NRLYNANEEITRAKT

-242 KKQYNELFINLEQA
+242 KEQYNALYINLNQLKE
-256 KKDNETLQRK
+256 DNETLQRNL
-266 ITVAGFNNKD
+266 TVVTYDKRG
-276 LESRLDKVSGAF
+276 LENQLDKVRGAF
-288 RAEQAKNDD
+288 QAEQAKNDD
-297 LEAKYKTLDESY
+297 LEAKYKNLDKTY
-309 SGLKNDYRVVRGEN
+309 SGLQNDYRVVKGEN
-323 EKNERE
+323 EKNKQE
-329 NATLREQLTSAD
+329 NATLREQITSAD
-341 LEKGVLKTSN
+341 LDRNVLKTSN

-370 NAKIREALVNDLS
+370 NAKIREALVSDLS

-416 AVQRANLSSQ
+416 AVKQANLSSQ
-426 QQYEKDINKLSKDL
+426 QQYEKNINKLNKDL

-461 QVALEKQKRAY
+461 QVALEKQKREH
-472 LSDINALNDKHFADI
+472 LSDINTLNDKHFAEI

-493 RAADQAKFEKT
+493 RAADRAKFEET

-509 GLRAAAIQDKI
+509 GLRAAAIRDKI

-594 DKQIDSSL
+594 DKQLDSSL

-615 QNRSRRTNPN
+615 QNRSRRTSPN

-636 PPPYYSPPPPASYN
+636 PPSYYSPPPPAGYN
-650 PPPPASYY
+650 PPPPPSYY
-658 SPPPPPP
+658 NPPPA
-665 QSYYSPPPPPN
+665 PN
-676 YNPAPPTYL
+676 YNPPPPTYL

-697 EIKVAGGEGGTRA
+697 EIKVAGDGGGTRV
-710 GLNSNLSPVSGPK
+710 GLNSNLSPVPGPK

-739 FQPEGFRKMDTKQ
+739 FQPEKFRKMDTKQ

-759 QPTPFQIAR
+759 QPTPYQIAR